1 MATNH
6 TCIDFTDSAGR
17 DFKIIKTKASNIKLV
32 GFNPP
37 EKIRDTIYYGMNA
50 SFYDTVSTNKDVQN
64 IAYQDGSPVESIS
77 GGTTNLVGKSI
88 VSWNGTTLAHN
99 TNVTLGS
106 SSSVPKTSG
115 SWAQGGVA
123 LFLCDTSWRAKYEAQ
138 FSEEEQYEDLD
149 GVSARTG
156 LLINTNTKDVYMVA
170 TRILSSL
177 VTDLRRAMMEY
188 AGLTEGG
195 SSGYWRGMMLDGG
208 RSTQLL
214 GEDINLYVPVLSRE
228 VPQIISLKNKN

>member
-37 EKIRDTIYYGMNA
+37 EKIRDTTYYGMNG
-50 SFYDTVSTNKDVQN
+50 SFYDTVTYKVEN
-64 IAYQDGSPVESIS
+64 IAYQDGSPVGSVT
-77 GGTTNLVGKSI
+77 GATKNLVGKSI
-88 VSWNGTTLAHN
+88 VSWNGTTLAHY
-99 TNVTLGS
+99 TNVADDTS
-106 SSSVPKTSG
+106 SNVPKTSG

-123 LFLCDTSWRAKYEAQ
+123 LFLCDTSWRTKYEAQ
-138 FSEEEQYEDLD
+138 FSEEKQYKDLD

-156 LLINTNTKDVYMVA
+156 LLINTNTKYVYMVA

-177 VTDLRRAMMEY
+177 VSDLRRAMMEY

-228 VPQIISLKNKN
+228 LPQILSLKNKS

>member
-37 EKIRDTIYYGMNA
+37 EKIRDTTYYGMNA
-50 SFYDTVSTNKDVQN
+50 SFYDTTSTNKDVQN
-64 IAYQDGSPVESIS
+64 IAYQDGNPVGSIT

-88 VSWNGTTLAHN
+88 ISWNGTSLAHY
-99 TNVTLGS
+99 TNVIYDS
-106 SSSVPKTSG
+106 SSNVPKTSG

-123 LFLCDTSWRAKYEAQ
+123 LFLCDTSWKAKYEAQ
-138 FSEEEQYEDLD
+138 LNSDQVKDLD
-149 GVSARTG
+149 GGSARAG
-156 LLINTNTKDVYMVA
+156 ILINTNTKDVYLIA
-170 TRILSSL
+170 SRILTTA
-177 VTDLRRAMMEY
+177 VFDLRRAMMEY
-188 AGLTEGG
+188 AGITDGG
-195 SSGYWRGMMLDGG
+195 SSGYWHGMMVDGG
-208 RSTQLL
+208 RSTQLR
-214 GEDINLYVPVLSRE
+214 GEDINLYVSVLSRE